1 MGLNSI
7 EIHGR
12 SYIVCRLHCFL
23 EISFKAFLEMARDV
37 LRFKTL
43 HIEHGVVGGV
53 VVVVEV
59 DGDLAWVLLAVPVG
73 SIVLI
78 LTHDFH
84 LQLCCAFFF

>member
-1 MGLNSI
+1 LGLDSV
-7 EIHGR
+7 EIHCR

-23 EISFKAFLEMARDV
+23 KIPFEAFLQMARDV

-73 SIVLI
+73 SVVLV

-84 LQLCCAFFF
+84 FQLCCAFLF